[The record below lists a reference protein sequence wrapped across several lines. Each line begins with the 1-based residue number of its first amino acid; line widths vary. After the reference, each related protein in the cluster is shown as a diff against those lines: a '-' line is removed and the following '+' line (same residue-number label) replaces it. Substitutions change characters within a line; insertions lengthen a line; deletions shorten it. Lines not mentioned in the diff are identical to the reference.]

1 MLIGIDNSE
10 VVFIEERPKSIGN
23 SVTLPTDIRSIEEIE
38 KVLLS
43 LTEQVAYRLRK
54 ENLLAS
60 VVSVQLRTKDFVDFS
75 HQKKLDT
82 PVSNTKEIFSEAQK
96 LMKDMFK
103 QGMAIRLVG
112 LRTDNLVS
120 NNELQLSLFDNA
132 DNKKQDKLDNTIDKI
147 KEKYGYDF
155 ITRANNLHS
164 NSHYK
169 DK

>member
-164 NSHYK
+164 NNHYK